1 MGNKQK
7 TETRMRIIV
16 PFAAAIL
23 AQASFALNMTSELSI
38 EAQRNGGR
46 GRGRSC
52 ESTATR
58 LANRYCPDDVATCE
72 SELLVFCGLEDY
84 CLKRASTRNW
94 IENKKCEDDEDPAQC
109 ELDVAD

>member
-46 GRGRSC
+46 GRSC
-52 ESTATR
+52 ESFATR

-72 SELLVFCGLEDY
+72 SELLVFCGLEDH